1 MKRFVHCM
9 MAALI
14 LAGCSQN
21 DVQYYRS
28 GIGTEL
34 SYARLPAQTRILED
48 YVQLI
53 CQQAGSS
60 SCDMDWNLFV
70 QAGMN
75 DIDQRCDAYLAWLD
89 DRRRSN
95 DTIMGQINVTEG
107 TTQTILLAA
116 QASSLAIGVVG
127 AAFGFARNTFNNI
140 NSRLLTEVNHSTVQA
155 IVLTT
160 QTRFRTEL
168 QNHAIG
174 SRPNAIYALRQ
185 YLRICMPF
193 TIETEINNTL
203 TTLATGGPRALEVQG
218 RIPLIATETIGA
230 SAPVLPRQVVVE
242 RKYIVQPP
250 EPLYGTILVESVG
263 PFSESYVANVLDN
276 ICVPAEEI
284 VKVDKKTSARIK
296 AYQQYL
302 KLRGGEPET
311 EITGKL
317 TARELQLANESTGC
331 ASESYSNFYERQTFP
346 RGINTS
352 DVIDLLNVALP
363 DGNKIATNATIGEVR
378 SRIAE
383 VRKAVDADLTM
394 RDADL
399 SDQLTF
405 DLVLA
410 LGRRAEP

>member
-1 MKRFVHCM
+1 MKRFVHFV

-21 DVQYYRS
+21 GVQYYRS

-53 CQQAGSS
+53 CQQAGSPT
-60 SCDMDWNLFV
+60 CDMDWNLFV

-75 DIDQRCDAYLAWLD
+75 DIDQRCDGYLAWLD

-95 DTIMGQINVTEG
+95 DTILGQINITEG
-107 TTQTILLAA
+107 TTQTILLATE
-116 QASSLAIGVVG
+116 ASALAIGAVG
-127 AAFGFARNTFNNI
+127 AAFGFARNTFSNI

-160 QTRFRTEL
+160 QTRFRTEIL
-168 QNHAIG
+168 KHTIG
-174 SRPNAIYALRQ
+174 SRPDAIYALRQ

-203 TTLATGGPRALEVQG
+203 TILATGGTRALEVQG
-218 RIPLIATETIGA
+218 RVPLIATNTLGA
-230 SAPVLPRQVVVE
+230 SAPVAPRQVVEKRIYV
-242 RKYIVQPP
+242 PTSP
-250 EPLYGTILVESVG
+250 EPLYGSVLVG
-263 PFSESYVANVLDN
+263 PVENFSEGYVANVLDN
-276 ICVPAEEI
+276 ICVPATEI
-284 VKVDKKTSARIK
+284 VKVDNKTSARIK
-296 AYQQYL
+296 AYQQFL

-317 TARELQLANESTGC
+317 TTRELQLATEYGGC
-331 ASESYSNFYERQTFP
+331 ASQAFSNYYERATFP
-346 RGINTS
+346 KGINTA
-352 DVIDLLNVALP
+352 DVIELLNFVLP
-363 DGNKIATNATIGEVR
+363 EGNKIAAAASIAEVR
-378 SRIAE
+378 SRIADA
-383 VRKAVDADLTM
+383 RKAVDADLTL
-394 RDADL
+394 RDAEL

-410 LGRRAEP
+410 LEKRVP

>member
-34 SYARLPAQTRILED
+34 SYSRLPDQTRILED

-53 CQQAGSS
+53 CRQAGSA

-95 DTIMGQINVTEG
+95 DTVVGQINITEG
-107 TTQTILLAA
+107 TTQTILLAT
-116 QASSLAIGVVG
+116 QASALAIGVVG

-140 NSRLLTEVNHSTVQA
+140 NARLLTEINHSTVQA

-168 QNHAIG
+168 QQHTIA
-174 SRPNAIYALRQ
+174 SRPDAIYALRQ

-218 RIPLIATETIGA
+218 RVPLIATNTLGA
-230 SAPVLPRQVVVE
+230 SAPVTPRQVVVKRIYE
-242 RKYIVQPP
+242 PKPP
-250 EPLYGTILVESVG
+250 TPLYGTILDGPVES
-263 PFSESYVANVLDN
+263 FSEGYVANVLDN
-276 ICVPAEEI
+276 ICVPATEI

-302 KLRGGEPET
+302 KLRAGETDT

-317 TARELQLANESTGC
+317 TARELELANEYTGC
-331 ASESYSNFYERQTFP
+331 ASQSYSNYYERVTFP
-346 RGINTS
+346 NGILP
-352 DVIDLLNVALP
+352 DVIELLNVALP
-363 DGNKIATNATIGEVR
+363 DGNKIAANATIADVR
-378 SRIAE
+378 SRIGEA
-383 VRKAVDADLTM
+383 RKAVDADLTL
-394 RDADL
+394 RDAEL
-399 SDQLTF
+399 SDQLTP

-410 LGRRAEP
+410 LEKKLP